1 MTNLSVNLNK
11 IALLRNSRGND
22 NPNLLEFAKKFIDLG
37 VNGITVHPRQD
48 ERHITQKDCIELS
61 ELLSDYSHVEFNIE
75 GYPSKN
81 FMKLIKREKLNPHK
95 DLVFMGE
102 EIVRYTLQQD
112 RYTQDGLLI
121 LQRDSW
127 LVSI

>member
-102 EIVRYTLQQD
+102 EIVRYTL
-112 RYTQDGLLI
+112 
-121 LQRDSW
+121 
-127 LVSI
+127 